1 MWDLPEI
8 LHINGAQST
17 KFGMDR
23 AAQGVVRMAG
33 IARLITGNEIVLKMP
48 GRDVTRVINV
58 EAAAEIVHNL
68 AGEAELRARGSL
80 A

>member
-1 MWDLPEI
+1 MWDFPEI
-8 LHINGAQST
+8 LHINVAQST

-23 AAQGVVRMAG
+23 AEQGVVRMAG
-33 IARLITGNEIVLKMP
+33 IASPITGNEIVLKMP

-80 A
+80 P

>member
-1 MWDLPEI
+1 VWDLPEI
-8 LHINGAQST
+8 LHINVAQST

-23 AAQGVVRMAG
+23 AEQGVVRMAG
-33 IARLITGNEIVLKMP
+33 IASLITGNEIVLKMP

-58 EAAAEIVHNL
+58 EAAAEIVDNL

-80 A
+80 P